1 MNYIYGNENE
11 MNKLLN
17 RFIRYVKVWSESDE
31 KKADEGKMPSTEQ
44 QWDLAKMLV
53 KELRNLGTRNV
64 YLTDFCYVVA
74 KIDSNIIDPKEREK
88 YPSILL
94 MAHIDTSDEVS
105 GKDVKPVISVQSAEN
120 SLTHENDTIIKTDG
134 TTLLGAD
141 DKAGVSEIGRA
152 HV

>member
-1 MNYIYGNENE
+1 MNYIYGNEVE

-44 QWDLAKMLV
+44 QWDLARMLV

-74 KIDSNIIDPKEREK
+74 KIDSNGILFCALCAEGVPALPERAE
-88 YPSILL
+88 
-94 MAHIDTSDEVS
+94 
-105 GKDVKPVISVQSAEN
+105 PVGQSAD
-120 SLTHENDTIIKTDG
+120 H
-134 TTLLGAD
+134 
-141 DKAGVSEIGRA
+141 R
-152 HV
+152 